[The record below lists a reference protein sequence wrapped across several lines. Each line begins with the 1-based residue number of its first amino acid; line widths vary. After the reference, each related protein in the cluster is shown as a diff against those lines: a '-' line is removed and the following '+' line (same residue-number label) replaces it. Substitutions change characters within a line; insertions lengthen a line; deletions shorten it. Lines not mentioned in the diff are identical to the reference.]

1 MIINIYLWERT
12 NKYLIFIFSMWP
24 SVRRGEFRWIY
35 PCQEEADY
43 VYNTELTYEIMVMKK
58 YALPA
63 LREIENNSPYF
74 IEANRLIKFLKWIKD
89 IDDRYVPCNSVL
101 REFIGDSCFYEYN
114 E

>member
-1 MIINIYLWERT
+1 MANENIKVNT
-12 NKYLIFIFSMWP
+12 AP
-24 SVRRGEFRWIY
+24 A
-35 PCQEEADY
+35 EE
-43 VYNTELTYEIMVMKK
+43 ELAGSAEDIEAIMKK

-63 LREIENNSPYF
+63 LREISNDSPYF

-89 IDDRYVPCNSVL
+89 IEDKYVPCNSVL